1 MPLGCRCGRKRLYC
15 NGVRLSCRHF
25 CSDKALPAKT
35 PGLPKSQAESRLQ
48 SKESHHT
55 VRCQKKTILNGCLTI
70 RKRVVGV
77 ILAIS
82 AVLLLYDLSCTVV
95 MSATPQPRR
104 LQWLEGLLDSM
115 FFHSRA
121 YGTRNITSTCFAS
134 VRRHQC
140 GHCARWLR
148 WRLLLL
154 WASWSSQ
161 INEGVWRG

>member
-55 VRCQKKTILNGCLTI
+55 GRCQKKTILNGCLTI

-82 AVLLLYDLSCTVV
+82 AVLSLYDLSCAVV

-115 FFHSRA
+115 FAIRA
-121 YGTRNITSTCFAS
+121 RMERGTSLPHASHPCADINADIARAGFAGGCCYFWP
-134 VRRHQC
+134 VRR
-140 GHCARWLR
+140 LK
-148 WRLLLL
+148 
-154 WASWSSQ
+154 
-161 INEGVWRG
+161 